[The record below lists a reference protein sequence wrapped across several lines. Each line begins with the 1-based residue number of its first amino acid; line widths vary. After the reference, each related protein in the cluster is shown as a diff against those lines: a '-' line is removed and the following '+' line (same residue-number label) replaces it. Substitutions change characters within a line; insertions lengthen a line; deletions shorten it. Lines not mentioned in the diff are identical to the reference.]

1 MKRTVTALA
10 LGATL
15 LLAGCSSDDSSS
27 SAAAETSAAPA
38 ATCPADATN
47 DDPTATVI
55 AKTATLPAGVTV
67 DGASTKIDGEKIQVT
82 VRLCGS
88 DLTGDALKN
97 AANAVA
103 APVKGSL
110 LANSLGVLNVAVVG
124 GESLHSSD
132 FQTWT
137 S

>member
-27 SAAAETSAAPA
+27 SAAATSAAPA

-88 DLTGDALKN
+88 DLKGDSLKT
-97 AANAVA
+97 AATAVA
-103 APVKGSL
+103 TPVKDSL
-110 LANSLGVLNVAVVG
+110 LANSLGVLNVQVVG
-124 GESLHSSD
+124 GDSVHSTD
-132 FQTWT
+132 FQTWN